1 MWDTILDDIKT
12 DFSLSTDYEL
22 AFHLRVSPSTIG
34 HIRSGARQPSIPV
47 VIKLLDKRGY
57 AFTRDRFL
65 SLLPDTAKNAFLK
78 SEKKRMASAFERDK
92 SEKHLKLISNERGE
106 IEWTKAFDLLKQIR
120 SFSTDREV
128 AETLKITTSA
138 VGNVKGG
145 ARPLA
150 SGAKLLLLY
159 ELGII
164 LDKKTLAKVV
174 PPDLEKAIA
183 QEKLS
188 LDFVLSSQ

>member
-1 MWDTILDDIKT
+1 MWNSILDDIKA

-22 AFHLRVSPSTIG
+22 AFHLRLSPSTIG
-34 HIRSGARQPSIPV
+34 NIRSGARQPSIPV
-47 VIKLLDKRGY
+47 VIKMLDKRGY

-65 SLLPDTAKNAFLK
+65 SLLPDNAKTAFLK

-92 SEKHLKLISNERGE
+92 SEKHYKLILNEKGE
-106 IEWTKAFDLLKQIR
+106 IDWVKAFELLKQIR
-120 SFSTDREV
+120 SFSTDKEL
-128 AETLKITTSA
+128 AAKLKIATSA
-138 VGNVKGG
+138 LGNVKNGS
-145 ARPLA
+145 RPLA
-150 SGAKLLLLY
+150 SAAKFLLLH

-188 LDFVLSSQ
+188 LDFVLNSQ